1 MGTTHDERKLML
13 SPATDPT
20 DKSLELLFVSPV
32 IPVVVIDDVEAAV
45 PLARALV
52 AGGIRIIEVTLR
64 TAAGLP
70 AIRRIAEAVPEIR
83 VGAGTVTDVGLLD
96 AVVESGAQFVVTPGS
111 PSELIDA
118 ILDRGLP
125 LLAGAGTLTEMM
137 TLTARGHRALKFFPA
152 EQSGGAG
159 FLKAVA
165 GPLPGAIFCP
175 TGGITPA
182 NARGY
187 LAMPNV
193 GCVGGSWLS
202 PPPLLT
208 AGDWPAITVLAR
220 QAAELRS

>member
-1 MGTTHDERKLML
+1 MF
-13 SPATDPT
+13 SPATGPT
-20 DKSLELLFVSPV
+20 DLDPSDPSLALLSISPV

-52 AGGIRIIEVTLR
+52 DGGIAIIEVTLR

-83 VGAGTVTDVGLLD
+83 VGAGTVMAASQLD
-96 AVVESGAQFVVTPGS
+96 AVVDAGAQFVVTPGS
-111 PSELIDA
+111 PAALIDA

-137 TLTARGHRALKFFPA
+137 TLIARGHRALKFFPA
-152 EQSGGAG
+152 QQSGGAG
-159 FLKAVA
+159 FLKAVG
-165 GPLPGAIFCP
+165 GPLPGATFCP

-182 NARGY
+182 NAPDY
-187 LAMPNV
+187 LALPNV

-202 PPPLLT
+202 PPALVA
-208 AGDWPAITVLAR
+208 AGDWAGITALAR
-220 QAAELRS
+220 QAGELGS